1 MLRPILMSIA
11 LLGLTNAASTA
22 LSAQSRDKPPAVIM
36 EGDGTNT
43 FVLITGMVGGVA
55 GFAQLDSLLLA
66 RGYRV
71 LRIDPYELSLDS
83 MDVSFAAMAR
93 RVDAAMARYGV
104 RKARIV
110 AHSHGAGVALRLAAS
125 YPDRVEAMYLLDSGA
140 LPCNG
145 GPTLSASLRFVP
157 LITRFPGGRG
167 LVRDRFVDGLK
178 RSSGRS
184 EWLTPE
190 RQQTYTTPVLND
202 IDRVVAMAFRLARS
216 AEPESLVV
224 VVGRVHAPTM
234 VIVGAAPHEADMGR
248 QEIEALAPLGALVH
262 ITRLPAVGHFPHEE
276 APNDL
281 LPLLIAPL
289 PPPAVRLA
297 HADDGQR

>member
-11 LLGLTNAASTA
+11 LLGLTSTA
-22 LSAQSRDKPPAVIM
+22 NTALAAQSRGKPPAVIM
-36 EGDGTNT
+36 EGEGTST

-83 MDVSFAAMAR
+83 TDVSFAAMAR
-93 RVDAAMARYGV
+93 RVDAVMAGDGGGR
-104 RKARIV
+104 ARSV
-110 AHSHGAGVALRLAAS
+110 AHSDGAGVALRLAS
-125 YPDRVEAMYLLDSGA
+125 SSPDRVEAMYLLDSGA

-167 LVRDRFVDGLK
+167 LVRDRFVDGL
-178 RSSGRS
+178 RRNSGRS

-216 AEPESLVV
+216 AEPESLIV
-224 VVGRVHAPTM
+224 VVGRVHAPTL
-234 VIVGAAPHEADMGR
+234 VIVGAAPHEADIGR
-248 QEIEALAPLGALVH
+248 QEIEEIGRASC
-262 ITRLPAVGHFPHEE
+262 
-276 APNDL
+276 
-281 LPLLIAPL
+281 
-289 PPPAVRLA
+289 
-297 HADDGQR
+297 